1 MSKQPFHVLAQHLFN
16 EQITLSEQLIDLL
29 EKENAELRTIQ
40 VKELDTIASDKYA
53 LISTLNI
60 CGGRWQDLMQQRNIE
75 SGTKGVETFLGQ
87 HDTENES
94 NLLQSWLKSQSLAK
108 QCQRLNAIN
117 GTIIILRNQAVQQT
131 LSILRGQLPDN
142 HLYDTKGNQKPTISG
157 GHEIAKA

>member
-40 VKELDTIASDKYA
+40 VKELDNLAGDKYA
-53 LISTLNI
+53 LISALNI
-60 CGGRWQDLMQQRNIE
+60 CGNRWQSLMQQENIE
-75 SGTKGVETFLGQ
+75 PGTKGVETFLGLY
-87 HDTENES
+87 DTENET

-108 QCQRLNAIN
+108 KCQRQNAIN
-117 GTIIILRNQAVQQT
+117 GTIIVLRNQAVEHT

-142 HLYDTKGNQKPTISG
+142 HLYDTNGNQKPTLSG